1 MHTLKDSQLKAAS
14 SGKFS
19 DGGNLFVIMTSKGRG
34 KFIFRY
40 SLRKRR
46 REMGLGTYPKTKL
59 CEAREQAYKWRAIL
73 RDKERRAESEV
84 TPTFASLFAETFDK
98 LRPTLKGKS

>member
-1 MHTLKDSQLKAAS
+1 
-14 SGKFS
+14 
-19 DGGNLFVIMTSKGRG
+19 MTSKGRG

-59 CEAREQAYKWRAIL
+59 SEAREQAYKWRAIL
-73 RDKERRAESEV
+73 REKQDPIDVCDKERRAESEV